1 MVRDYVEGSAVFEE
15 NAVMG
20 EPLERQA
27 VISGAAQSDI
37 GRRLYRSGI
46 DLTVEAALR
55 AIEDAGLTAA
65 DIDGVSTYPGFG
77 GSFGGA
83 MGAELHEALRLS
95 LNWRS
100 AGVETAGPLGAVHNA
115 VLAVAAGLARH
126 VLVFRTVVEGSG
138 GPLRPGGGGGGGGG
152 GMSGSAGPFQ
162 FMIPYGAASAACW
175 VACYARRHMHDY
187 GTTRAQ
193 LGAIAVN
200 GRTNAAANPR
210 AIYTDPMTI
219 DDYLAVRM
227 VSDPLC
233 LYDCDVPCDGSTAV
247 VVSHRDHAPDAPAG
261 AVGINAMGT
270 AIRGRPSWDQFDDLT
285 SMMMRHTAA
294 SMWERTELSVDD
306 VDTAQLYDG
315 FSWLTLAWI
324 EAMGFCGKGE
334 SGAFVEGGTN
344 IAPDGPV
351 PLNTSGGQ
359 LSAGRLHGFGHLH
372 EAVMQLRGTAN
383 IQVPGCEVVAVGAGG
398 GPETG
403 CLLLTRGPS

>member
-1 MVRDYVEGSAVFEE
+1 
-15 NAVMG
+15 MG
-20 EPLERQA
+20 EPLERRA
-27 VISGAAQSDI
+27 IISGTAQSDI

-152 GMSGSAGPFQ
+152 GMVGSAGPFQ
-162 FMIPYGAASAACW
+162 FMIPYGAASAVCW

-187 GTTRAQ
+187 GTTRTQ

-200 GRTNAAANPR
+200 GRANAAANPQ
-210 AIYTDPMTI
+210 AIYTEPMTI

-227 VSDPLC
+227 ISDPLC

-247 VVSHRDHAPDAPAG
+247 VVSHRDHAPGAPAG
-261 AVGINAMGT
+261 AVRINAMGT

-294 SMWERTELSVDD
+294 SMWERTELTVDD

-334 SGAFVEGGTN
+334 SGAFVEGGAN

-372 EAVMQLRGTAN
+372 EAIMQLRGTAN
-383 IQVPGCEVVAVGAGG
+383 IQVADCEVAAVGAGG

-403 CLLLTRGPS
+403 CLLLTRGSS

>member
-1 MVRDYVEGSAVFEE
+1 
-15 NAVMG
+15 MG
-20 EPLERQA
+20 EPLERRA

-37 GRRLYRSGI
+37 GRRLYRTGI

-55 AIEDAGLTAA
+55 AVEDAGLTTA

-138 GPLRPGGGGGGGGG
+138 GPLRPGGGGGGGGSG
-152 GMSGSAGPFQ
+152 GAMAGSAGPFQ

-187 GTTRAQ
+187 GTTRTQ

-200 GRTNAAANPR
+200 GRANAAANPK

-294 SMWERTELSVDD
+294 SMWERTELTVAD

-334 SGAFVEGGTN
+334 SGAFVEGGAN
-344 IAPDGPV
+344 IGPDGSV

-383 IQVPGCEVVAVGAGG
+383 IQVPDCRIVAVGAGG

-403 CLLLTRGPS
+403 CLLLTKGPS

>member
-1 MVRDYVEGSAVFEE
+1 MDYVEGSAVFEE

-152 GMSGSAGPFQ
+152 MSGSAGPFQ

-187 GTTRAQ
+187 GTTRTQ

-200 GRTNAAANPR
+200 GRANAAANPK

>member
-1 MVRDYVEGSAVFEE
+1 MD
-15 NAVMG
+15 
-20 EPLERQA
+20 EPMERRA

-37 GRRLYRSGI
+37 GRRLYRTGI

-55 AIEDAGLTAA
+55 AVADAGLTTA
-65 DIDGVSTYPGFG
+65 DIDGVATYPGFG

-138 GPLRPGGGGGGGGG
+138 GPLRPGSGSGGSGG
-152 GMSGSAGPFQ
+152 GMAGSAGPFQ

-200 GRTNAAANPR
+200 GRANAAANPK

-261 AVGINAMGT
+261 AVGVNAMGT

-294 SMWERTELSVDD
+294 SMWERTELTVAD

-334 SGAFVEGGTN
+334 SGAFIEGGTN
-344 IAPDGPV
+344 IGPDGPV

-359 LSAGRLHGFGHLH
+359 LSAGRLHGFGHLY
-372 EAVMQLRGTAN
+372 EAVMQLRGTAD
-383 IQVPGCEVVAVGAGG
+383 IQVPGCEVAAVGAGG

>member
-1 MVRDYVEGSAVFEE
+1 
-15 NAVMG
+15 MG
-20 EPLERQA
+20 ERMERRA

-37 GRRLYRSGI
+37 GRRLYRTGI

-55 AIEDAGLTAA
+55 AIADAGLTTA

-83 MGAELHEALRLS
+83 IGAELHEALRLS

-138 GPLRPGGGGGGGGG
+138 GPLRPGSGGGGGGGG

-187 GTTRAQ
+187 GTTRTQ

-200 GRTNAAANPR
+200 GRANAAANPK

-227 VSDPLC
+227 VSEPLC

-270 AIRGRPSWDQFDDLT
+270 AIRGRPSWDQYDDLT

-294 SMWERTELSVDD
+294 SMWERTELTVDD

-324 EAMGFCGKGE
+324 EAVGFCGKGE
-334 SGAFVEGGTN
+334 SGSFVEGGTN
-344 IAPDGPV
+344 IASGGPM

-383 IQVPGCEVVAVGAGG
+383 IGVPDCEVAVVGAGG

-403 CLLLTRGPS
+403 CLLLTRGRS

>member
-1 MVRDYVEGSAVFEE
+1 MA
-15 NAVMG
+15 
-20 EPLERQA
+20 EPMERRA

-37 GRRLYRSGI
+37 GRRLYRTGI

-55 AIEDAGLTAA
+55 AITNAGLTTA

-115 VLAVAAGLARH
+115 ILAVAAGLARH

-138 GPLRPGGGGGGGGG
+138 GPLRPGSGGGGGGGGSGGSGGGGGGG

-187 GTTRAQ
+187 GTTRTQ

-200 GRTNAAANPR
+200 GRANAAANPK

-219 DDYLAVRM
+219 DDYLAARM
-227 VSDPLC
+227 VSEPLC

-270 AIRGRPSWDQFDDLT
+270 AIRGRPSWDQYDDLT

-294 SMWERTELSVDD
+294 SMWERTELTVDD

-315 FSWLTLAWI
+315 FSWLALAWI

-334 SGAFVEGGTN
+334 SGSFVEGGTN
-344 IAPDGPV
+344 IAPSGPV

-372 EAVMQLRGTAN
+372 EAVMQLRSTAN
-383 IQVPGCEVVAVGAGG
+383 IGVPDCEVAVVGAGG

>member
-1 MVRDYVEGSAVFEE
+1 MA
-15 NAVMG
+15 
-20 EPLERQA
+20 EPSERRA

-37 GRRLYRSGI
+37 GRRLYRTGI

-55 AIEDAGLTAA
+55 AIADAGLTTA

-83 MGAELHEALRLS
+83 VGAELHEALRLS

-138 GPLRPGGGGGGGGG
+138 GPLRPGSGGGSGGGG

-187 GTTRAQ
+187 GTTRTQ

-200 GRTNAAANPR
+200 GRANAAANPK

-227 VSDPLC
+227 VSEPLC

-270 AIRGRPSWDQFDDLT
+270 AIRGRPSWDQYDDLT

-294 SMWERTELSVDD
+294 SMWERTELTVDD
-306 VDTAQLYDG
+306 VDTAHLYDG

-324 EAMGFCGKGE
+324 EAVGFCGKGE
-334 SGAFVEGGTN
+334 SGSFVEGGTN
-344 IAPDGPV
+344 IASSGPV

-383 IQVPGCEVVAVGAGG
+383 IGVPDCEVAVVGAGG

-403 CLLLTRGPS
+403 CLLLTRGRS

>member
-1 MVRDYVEGSAVFEE
+1 MVRDYVEGSAVFEGK
-15 NAVMG
+15 AVMG

-152 GMSGSAGPFQ
+152 MSGSAGPFQ

-187 GTTRAQ
+187 GTTRTQ

-200 GRTNAAANPR
+200 GRTNAAANPK

>member
-1 MVRDYVEGSAVFEE
+1 MA
-15 NAVMG
+15 
-20 EPLERQA
+20 EPLERRA

-37 GRRLYRSGI
+37 GRRLYRTGI

-55 AIEDAGLTAA
+55 AVTDAGLTTA

-95 LNWRS
+95 LNWRN

-115 VLAVAAGLARH
+115 ILAVSAGLARH
-126 VLVFRTVVEGSG
+126 VLVFRTVFEGSG
-138 GPLRPGGGGGGGGG
+138 GPLRPGGGGGGGGSGG
-152 GMSGSAGPFQ
+152 GMAGSAGPFQ

-187 GTTRAQ
+187 GTTRTQ

-200 GRTNAAANPR
+200 GRANAAANPK

-294 SMWERTELSVDD
+294 SMWERTELTVAD

-334 SGAFVEGGTN
+334 SGAFIEGGTN
-344 IAPDGPV
+344 IGPDGPM

-383 IQVPGCEVVAVGAGG
+383 IQVPGCEVAAVGAGG

-403 CLLLTRGPS
+403 CLLLTKGPS

>member
-1 MVRDYVEGSAVFEE
+1 
-15 NAVMG
+15 MG
-20 EPLERQA
+20 EPLERRA
-27 VISGAAQSDI
+27 IISGAAQSDI
-37 GRRLYRSGI
+37 GRRLYRTGI

-55 AIEDAGLTAA
+55 AIADAGLTTA

-83 MGAELHEALRLS
+83 MGAELHDALRLS

-138 GPLRPGGGGGGGGG
+138 GPLRPGSGGGGG
-152 GMSGSAGPFQ
+152 GSAGPFQ

-187 GTTRAQ
+187 GTTRTQ

-200 GRTNAAANPR
+200 GRANAAANPE

-219 DDYLAVRM
+219 EDYLAVRM
-227 VSDPLC
+227 ISDPLC

-270 AIRGRPSWDQFDDLT
+270 AVRGRPSWDQFDDLT

-294 SMWERTELSVDD
+294 SMWERTELTVAD

-324 EAMGFCGKGE
+324 EAMGFCAKGE
-334 SGAFVEGGTN
+334 SGPFVEGGTN
-344 IAPDGPV
+344 IAPDGAV

-359 LSAGRLHGFGHLH
+359 LSAGRLHGYGHLH

-383 IQVPGCEVVAVGAGG
+383 IGVADCEVAAVGAGG

>member
-1 MVRDYVEGSAVFEE
+1 MA
-15 NAVMG
+15 
-20 EPLERQA
+20 EPLERRA
-27 VISGAAQSDI
+27 VISGVAQSDI
-37 GRRLYRSGI
+37 GRRLYRTGI

-55 AIEDAGLTAA
+55 AIADAGLTTA

-100 AGVETAGPLGAVHNA
+100 SGVETAGPLGAVHNA
-115 VLAVAAGLARH
+115 ILAVATGVARH

-138 GPLRPGGGGGGGGG
+138 GPLRPGSGGGGGGG
-152 GMSGSAGPFQ
+152 GMAGSAGPFQ

-175 VACYARRHMHDY
+175 VACYARRHMRDY
-187 GTTRAQ
+187 GTTRTQ

-200 GRTNAAANPR
+200 GRANAAANPK

-227 VSDPLC
+227 VSEPLC

-247 VVSHRDHAPDAPAG
+247 VISHRDYAPDAPAG
-261 AVGINAMGT
+261 TVGVNAIGT

-294 SMWERTELSVDD
+294 SMWERTELTVDD
-306 VDTAQLYDG
+306 VNAAQLYDG

-334 SGAFVEGGTN
+334 SGAFVEGGAN
-344 IAPDGPV
+344 IAPGGAM

-383 IQVPGCEVVAVGAGG
+383 IGIGDCEVVAVGAGG

>member
-1 MVRDYVEGSAVFEE
+1 
-15 NAVMG
+15 MG
-20 EPLERQA
+20 EPLERRA
-27 VISGAAQSDI
+27 IISGAAQSDI
-37 GRRLYRSGI
+37 GRRLHRTGI

-138 GPLRPGGGGGGGGG
+138 GPLRPGTGGGGGGG
-152 GMSGSAGPFQ
+152 GMAGSAGPFQ

-187 GTTRAQ
+187 GTTRTQ

-200 GRTNAAANPR
+200 GRANAAANPK

-247 VVSHRDHAPDAPAG
+247 VVSHRDYAPDAPAG

-270 AIRGRPSWDQFDDLT
+270 AVRGRPSWDQFDDLT

-294 SMWERTELSVDD
+294 SMWERTDLSVDD

-324 EAMGFCGKGE
+324 EAMGFCAKGE
-334 SGAFVEGGTN
+334 SGPFIEGGAN
-344 IAPDGPV
+344 IAPGGPV

-359 LSAGRLHGFGHLH
+359 LSAGRLHGYGHLH

-383 IQVPGCEVVAVGAGG
+383 IQVAGCEVVAVGAGG

-403 CLLLTRGPS
+403 CLLLTKGPS

>member
-1 MVRDYVEGSAVFEE
+1 MGPE

-20 EPLERQA
+20 EPLERRA

-152 GMSGSAGPFQ
+152 MSGSAGPFQ

-187 GTTRAQ
+187 GTTRTQ

-200 GRTNAAANPR
+200 GRTNAAANPK

-383 IQVPGCEVVAVGAGG
+383 IQVPDCEVVAVGAGG

>member
-1 MVRDYVEGSAVFEE
+1 
-15 NAVMG
+15 MG
-20 EPLERQA
+20 EPLERRA

-37 GRRLYRSGI
+37 GRRLYRTGI

-95 LNWRS
+95 LNWRN

-138 GPLRPGGGGGGGGG
+138 GPLRPGGGIGGGGAAA
-152 GMSGSAGPFQ
+152 GSAGPFQ

-175 VACYARRHMHDY
+175 VACYAQRHMHDY
-187 GTTRAQ
+187 GTTREQ

-200 GRTNAAANPR
+200 GRANAAANPK

-227 VSDPLC
+227 ISEPLC
-233 LYDCDVPCDGSTAV
+233 LYDCDVPCDGSTAI
-247 VVSHRDHAPDAPAG
+247 VVSHRDYAPDAAAP

-294 SMWERTELSVDD
+294 SMWERTELTPDD

-324 EAMGFCGKGE
+324 EAMGFCAKGE
-334 SGAFVEGGTN
+334 SGSYVEGGAN
-344 IAPDGPV
+344 IAPDGPM

-383 IQVPGCEVVAVGAGG
+383 IQVAGCEVAAVGAGG

-403 CLLLTRGPS
+403 CLLLTGGAL

>member
-1 MVRDYVEGSAVFEE
+1 MA
-15 NAVMG
+15 
-20 EPLERQA
+20 EPSERRA

-37 GRRLYRSGI
+37 GRRLYRTGI

-55 AIEDAGLTAA
+55 AISDAGLTTA

-115 VLAVAAGLARH
+115 ILAVSAGLARH

-138 GPLRPGGGGGGGGG
+138 GPLRPGRGGGGGGG

-187 GTTRAQ
+187 GTTRTQ

-200 GRTNAAANPR
+200 GRANAAANPK

-227 VSDPLC
+227 VSEPLC
-233 LYDCDVPCDGSTAV
+233 LYDCDVPCDGSTVV

-270 AIRGRPSWDQFDDLT
+270 AIRGRPSWDQYDDLT

-294 SMWERTELSVDD
+294 SMWERTELTVGD

-334 SGAFVEGGTN
+334 SGSFVEGGTN
-344 IAPDGPV
+344 IAPGGPV

-383 IQVPGCEVVAVGAGG
+383 IGVPDCEVAVVGAGG

-403 CLLLTRGPS
+403 CLLLTRGAS

>member
-1 MVRDYVEGSAVFEE
+1 MDYVEGSAVFEGT
-15 NAVMG
+15 AVMG

-55 AIEDAGLTAA
+55 AIEDAGLIAA

-83 MGAELHEALRLS
+83 TGAELHEALRLS

-152 GMSGSAGPFQ
+152 MSGSAGPFQ

-187 GTTRAQ
+187 GTTRTQ

-200 GRTNAAANPR
+200 GRTNAAANPK

-324 EAMGFCGKGE
+324 EAMGFCDKGE

>member
-1 MVRDYVEGSAVFEE
+1 MDYAEGSAVFEE
-15 NAVMG
+15 NALMG

-138 GPLRPGGGGGGGGG
+138 GPLRPGSGGGGGG

-200 GRTNAAANPR
+200 GRTNAAANPK

-306 VDTAQLYDG
+306 VDSAQLYDG

-334 SGAFVEGGTN
+334 SGAFVEGGAN
-344 IAPDGPV
+344 IAPDGLV

-372 EAVMQLRGTAN
+372 EAVTQLRGTAN
-383 IQVPGCEVVAVGAGG
+383 IQVPDCEVVAVGAGG

>member
-1 MVRDYVEGSAVFEE
+1 
-15 NAVMG
+15 
-20 EPLERQA
+20 
-27 VISGAAQSDI
+27 
-37 GRRLYRSGI
+37 
-46 DLTVEAALR
+46 
-55 AIEDAGLTAA
+55 
-65 DIDGVSTYPGFG
+65 
-77 GSFGGA
+77 
-83 MGAELHEALRLS
+83 
-95 LNWRS
+95 
-100 AGVETAGPLGAVHNA
+100 
-115 VLAVAAGLARH
+115 
-126 VLVFRTVVEGSG
+126 
-138 GPLRPGGGGGGGGG
+138 
-152 GMSGSAGPFQ
+152 MSGSAGPFQ

-187 GTTRAQ
+187 GTTRTQ

-200 GRTNAAANPR
+200 GRANAAANPK

-227 VSDPLC
+227 VSEPLC

-247 VVSHRDHAPDAPAG
+247 VVSHRHHAPDAPAG
-261 AVGINAMGT
+261 AVGVNAMGT
-270 AIRGRPSWDQFDDLT
+270 AIRGRPSWDQYDDLT

-294 SMWERTELSVDD
+294 SMWERTELTVDD

-324 EAMGFCGKGE
+324 EAVGFCGKGE
-334 SGAFVEGGTN
+334 SGSFVEGGTN
-344 IAPDGPV
+344 IASSGPV

-383 IQVPGCEVVAVGAGG
+383 IGVPDCEVAVVGAGG

-403 CLLLTRGPS
+403 CLLLTRGRS

>member
-1 MVRDYVEGSAVFEE
+1 MGPE

-20 EPLERQA
+20 EPLERRA

-138 GPLRPGGGGGGGGG
+138 GPLRRGGGGGGGG

-187 GTTRAQ
+187 GTTRTQ

-200 GRTNAAANPR
+200 GRTNAAANPK

>member
-1 MVRDYVEGSAVFEE
+1 
-15 NAVMG
+15 MG
-20 EPLERQA
+20 ETLERRA

-152 GMSGSAGPFQ
+152 MSGSAGPFQ

-187 GTTRAQ
+187 GTTRTQ

-200 GRTNAAANPR
+200 GRANAAANPK

-294 SMWERTELSVDD
+294 SMWERTEMSVDD

-344 IAPDGPV
+344 IASDGPV

-383 IQVPGCEVVAVGAGG
+383 IQVPGCEVAAVGAGG

>member
-1 MVRDYVEGSAVFEE
+1 
-15 NAVMG
+15 MG

-138 GPLRPGGGGGGGGG
+138 GPLRPGSGGGAGG

-200 GRTNAAANPR
+200 GRTNAAANPK

-247 VVSHRDHAPDAPAG
+247 VVSHRDHAPDSPAG

-324 EAMGFCGKGE
+324 EAMGFCAKGE
-334 SGAFVEGGTN
+334 SGAFVEGGAN

>member
-1 MVRDYVEGSAVFEE
+1 
-15 NAVMG
+15 MG
-20 EPLERQA
+20 EPLERRA
-27 VISGAAQSDI
+27 IISGAAQSDI

-83 MGAELHEALRLS
+83 MAAELHEALRLS

-115 VLAVAAGLARH
+115 VLAVVAGLARH

-152 GMSGSAGPFQ
+152 GMAGSAGPFQ

-187 GTTRAQ
+187 GTTRTQ

-200 GRTNAAANPR
+200 GRANAAANPK
-210 AIYTDPMTI
+210 AIYTEPMTI

-227 VSDPLC
+227 ISDPLC

-247 VVSHRDHAPDAPAG
+247 VVSHRDHAPGAPAG
-261 AVGINAMGT
+261 AVGINSMGT

-294 SMWERTELSVDD
+294 SMWERTELTVDD

-324 EAMGFCGKGE
+324 EAMGFCDKGE
-334 SGAFVEGGTN
+334 SGAFVEGGAN
-344 IAPDGPV
+344 IAPGGPV

-372 EAVMQLRGTAN
+372 EAIMQLRGTAN
-383 IQVPGCEVVAVGAGG
+383 IQVADCEVAAVGAGG